1 MVKLSLNDSLPLR
14 VACDGESSSGKSTAA
29 KLISKK
35 YKLFCMNSGLLFR
48 YASRLIIKRKPK
60 KIIPFLRKKF
70 RNLNYK
76 HIIHLNLHSQEISNH
91 VVFLAKQKKVRRII
105 RIFQK
110 KIIKQHRQICCEG
123 RDQASAI
130 LRKSPRY
137 DVAFYFKCNLNTASL
152 RRWRDLKKK
161 IPLKEVKKSLRIRTL
176 LDKKRR
182 HNPLKK
188 VADAVLIRTDI
199 LNKKAMVA
207 KMSKEI
213 DRKLLLK
220 YGRNFKARQK

>member
-1 MVKLSLNDSLPLR
+1 MSSIKTLPLR
-14 VACDGESSSGKSTAA
+14 IACDGESASGKSLAA

-76 HIIHLNLHSQEISNH
+76 HITHLNLHSQEISNH

-123 RDQASAI
+123 RDQASTI
-130 LRKSPRY
+130 LRNNPRY
-137 DVAFYFKCNLNTASL
+137 DIAFYFKCNLNTASL

-161 IPLKEVKKSLRIRTL
+161 VPLKEVKKSLRIRTL

>member
-1 MVKLSLNDSLPLR
+1 MSSIKTLPLR
-14 VACDGESSSGKSTAA
+14 IACDGESASGKSLAA

-76 HIIHLNLHSQEISNH
+76 HITHLNLHSQEISNH
-91 VVFLAKQKKVRRII
+91 VVFLAKQKKVRQII

-123 RDQASAI
+123 RDQASTI

-220 YGRNFKARQK
+220 YGRNFKTRQK

>member
-1 MVKLSLNDSLPLR
+1 MR
-14 VACDGESSSGKSTAA
+14 IACDGEGGSGKSTAA

-35 YKLFCMNSGLLFR
+35 YNLFYMNSGLLFR
-48 YASRLIIKRKPK
+48 YASSLIIKHKPR
-60 KIIPFLRKKF
+60 KIIPFLRKGFK
-70 RNLNYK
+70 NLNYK
-76 HIIHLNLHSQEISNH
+76 KITRLNLHSQKISNH
-91 VVFLAKQKKVRRII
+91 VATLAKQKRVRQIM

-110 KIIKQHRQICCEG
+110 KIIRQHHRICCEG
-123 RDQASAI
+123 RDQASLI
-130 LRKSPRY
+130 LRKNPRY

-152 RRWRDLKKK
+152 RRWLDLKKK
-161 IPLKEVKKSLRIRTL
+161 VPLEEVKKSLRTRTL

-188 VADAVLIRTDI
+188 MSDAVLIRTDI
-199 LNKKAMVA
+199 LNKKAMVE

-220 YGRNFKARQK
+220 YGRNFKARKK

>member
-1 MVKLSLNDSLPLR
+1 MPLNNSLSLR

-48 YASRLIIKRKPK
+48 YASLLVINNKPK
-60 KIIPFLRKKF
+60 KIIPFLKKKF
-70 RNLNYK
+70 KNLSYK
-76 HIIHLNLHSQEISNH
+76 KISNLSLHSQIISDH
-91 VVFLAKQKKVRRII
+91 VAILAKQKKVRQIV

-110 KIIKQHRQICCEG
+110 RIIRKHHKICCEG

-130 LRKSPRY
+130 LRKNPRY
-137 DVAFYFKCNLNTASL
+137 DVAFFFRCNLKVASL

-161 IPLKEVKKSLRIRTL
+161 IPLKEVKRSLRTRTQ

-188 VADAVLIRTDI
+188 MSDAVLIRTDI
-199 LNKKAMVA
+199 LGKKAMVA

-213 DRKLLLK
+213 DKKLMLK
-220 YGRNFKARQK
+220 YGRNFKAR

>member
-1 MVKLSLNDSLPLR
+1 MSSIKTLPLHI
-14 VACDGESSSGKSTAA
+14 ACDGESASGKSLAA

-76 HIIHLNLHSQEISNH
+76 HITHLNLHSQEISNH
-91 VVFLAKQKKVRRII
+91 VVFLAKQKKVRQII
-105 RIFQK
+105 KIFQK

-123 RDQASAI
+123 RDQASTI

-152 RRWRDLKKK
+152 RRWHDLKKK